1 MLLKTSKND
10 GDNIGCVFLSEKSNL
25 DHRDITALDVHDK
38 HGVFYVSF
46 DATLHS
52 FGVLNRNNRM
62 YMADNIWK
70 CITES
75 EKIQSWLADNAW
87 YGEMNH
93 PTQYYEN
100 VKLTPER
107 LQDPA
112 LENRSHKILRPRVVN
127 NLLQASIETAS
138 GTDVGVGFAKEIIQG
153 LHPAFSCRAVAMM
166 QMKDGKPVV
175 VVRRLIT
182 YDWVLYPSHK
192 EAHIISEP
200 KLIEKCATVYKESA
214 NENDYVPDFIMPLKD
229 ILNEVSNKDKNL
241 NTVME
246 SFDLGLED
254 LVGFNENHNSVIVR
268 DNDNRIFVNISPDVK
283 KRVDNFFA
291 MF

>member
-1 MLLKTSKND
+1 M
-10 GDNIGCVFLSEKSNL
+10 E
-25 DHRDITALDVHDK
+25 
-38 HGVFYVSF
+38 
-46 DATLHS
+46 
-52 FGVLNRNNRM
+52 
-62 YMADNIWK
+62 
-70 CITES
+70 
-75 EKIQSWLADNAW
+75 Q
-87 YGEMNH
+87 
-93 PTQYYEN
+93 
-100 VKLTPER
+100 
-107 LQDPA
+107 QD
-112 LENRSHKILRPRVVN
+112 
-127 NLLQASIETAS
+127 
-138 GTDVGVGFAKEIIQG
+138 F
-153 LHPAFSCRAVAMM
+153 AMM